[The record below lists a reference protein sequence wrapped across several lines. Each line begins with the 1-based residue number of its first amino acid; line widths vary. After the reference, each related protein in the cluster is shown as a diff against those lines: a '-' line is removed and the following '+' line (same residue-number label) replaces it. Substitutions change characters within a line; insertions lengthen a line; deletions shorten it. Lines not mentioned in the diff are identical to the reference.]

1 MEPAPHVKDVL
12 ILDVT
17 RMDLGRICMAGV
29 SRDETQTLN
38 NIRPVVPFKNLT
50 REFLNQSGI
59 TPYSVVRFNFSKAVG
74 VRPHVEDFAFDFQ
87 NPSSFVIIRKC
98 GAKVV
103 KPILEETHKKT
114 PAGIFGEHLIDN
126 KFVYKGEH
134 GHSLGCLNANRVSN
148 IWLECEDRIRIR
160 FALDFD
166 QGQATYTSNE
176 LKLISWIQ
184 SKLKTGVS
192 GTSIIDELKER
203 LRQFEPLHVRLGLT
217 RPFRSDTDQDPD
229 PREKCYAQ
237 ILGIHT
243 FPDYLA

>member
-98 GAKVV
+98 GSKVV
-103 KPILEETHKKT
+103 KPILEEIKYSFGLYQSQYEAMGGT
-114 PAGIFGEHLIDN
+114 PRRIEKIILTGGSSLLPRLPEFLTQQMSVNTYLGNPWARV
-126 KFVYKGEH
+126 VYPLDLRPTIEEMGPRYAVAI
-134 GHSLGCLNANRVSN
+134 GCAMRD
-148 IWLECEDRIRIR
+148 IE
-160 FALDFD
+160 
-166 QGQATYTSNE
+166 
-176 LKLISWIQ
+176 
-184 SKLKTGVS
+184 
-192 GTSIIDELKER
+192 
-203 LRQFEPLHVRLGLT
+203 
-217 RPFRSDTDQDPD
+217 
-229 PREKCYAQ
+229 
-237 ILGIHT
+237 
-243 FPDYLA
+243 